1 MPVRPWFRSG
11 RVAAASLAGVGLVL
25 AQSAFAQKWPER
37 PIRLIVPFVVG
48 GSYDPVARVV
58 SHYLSED
65 FGQQIIVDNRPG
77 ASGMIGAD
85 ILARSNPDGYTIGML
100 GNNHTIISALR
111 DKIPYDLLKDFA
123 PISRVGVVDN
133 AVVVHP
139 SVPAKTLAE
148 FVALARANPGKFNYG
163 SGGAAG
169 TTHFGGELFNS
180 LAGTKVVHVPYKGGG
195 SAVAGI
201 VAGEVHMMVMNMINA
216 DPHMRN
222 GRLRGLAIAAKQR
235 HPLAPNMPTT
245 AEAGLPG
252 LEMSQWYGV
261 LTPVR
266 TPKTVL
272 ATLGGALQKLSGRE
286 DARAK
291 MATQGIAMYFESPGE
306 FAKFLR
312 EDIELYRRVG
322 REANIRPD

>member
-1 MPVRPWFRSG
+1 MSTRPHSR
-11 RVAAASLAGVGLVL
+11 RARAAALALLLCALGAVGPV
-25 AQSAFAQKWPER
+25 SAQKWPER

-58 SHYLSED
+58 SQYLSED

-85 ILARSNPDGYTIGML
+85 ILARSNADGYTIGLL

-201 VAGEVHMMVMNMINA
+201 VAGEVHMMVLNMINA
-216 DPHMRN
+216 DPHMRT

-235 HPLAPNMPTT
+235 HPLAPTLPTT

-252 LEMSQWYGV
+252 LEMSQWYGI
-261 LTPVR
+261 LTPLR
-266 TPKTVL
+266 TPRTVQT
-272 ATLGGALQKLSGRE
+272 TLGTALQKLAGRD

-291 MATQGIAMYFESPGE
+291 MATQGIAVYFETPAE